1 MVMLSLMCF
10 HYLED
15 IYDYWSLT
23 INRLRL
29 DAYLT
34 KCKTQYSERLVNIV
48 SWLIADEP
56 QRISFQGLYNK
67 LMLLPLEKQGN
78 LTILN

>member
-1 MVMLSLMCF
+1 MLTLMCF
-10 HYLED
+10 HSLED
-15 IYDYWSLT
+15 IYDYWNCT
-23 INRLRL
+23 ISRQRL
-29 DAYLT
+29 DALIT

-56 QRISFQGLYNK
+56 HRISFEGLYNK